1 MRFCDRR
8 NDNLDCQNPEVE
20 GHDAT
25 LSPHTVSAHTDEKG
39 MPSEAEDYRTLGL
52 ERGADASAI
61 KKSYLRLV
69 VKHHP
74 DKGGTAENFR
84 RVFEAYKRLI
94 TRGERGASQPRSSRA
109 HDSARRESQSR
120 DDDEGD
126 DDDYEWEY
134 DNSWHYEWF
143 RDFFRR
149 TRDKKTSYQD
159 FFDRFRTKEA
169 QQTERARQRAEA
181 KKRGVDWMGRDKKAK
196 AGDETCH
203 ACKQQTGINA
213 KQAAKHGLVFREYR
227 AHPFSRVTCWGCKT
241 SHKSV
246 MTQNMAMK
254 TSWKADGGKGER
266 LGKVLDGHHEVFR
279 QLRREKKTFHHQPV
293 TDDIE
298 TRNSEYFWVAD
309 LQQHAERFE
318 PLQRKR
324 KVPSTPPVSPPR
336 KKHAPQAPK
345 TPVKR
350 EPPPDVKQEQQ
361 KPLWETHKSP
371 EGYTYYYNTTTGE
384 TQWDMPD
391 DFPGVAPP

>member
-1 MRFCDRR
+1 M
-8 NDNLDCQNPEVE
+8 Q
-20 GHDAT
+20 
-25 LSPHTVSAHTDEKG
+25 
-39 MPSEAEDYRTLGL
+39 SEAEDYRTLEL
-52 ERGADASAI
+52 ERGADVNAI
-61 KKSYLRLV
+61 RKSYLRLV
-69 VKHHP
+69 VRHHP
-74 DKGGTAENFR
+74 DKKGGDARKFR
-84 RVFEAYKRLI
+84 QVFDAYKRLMAPA
-94 TRGERGASQPRSSRA
+94 EASQPRPPRD
-109 HDSARRESQSR
+109 HHNGRRESQSR
-120 DDDEGD
+120 DDDEGGYD
-126 DDDYEWEY
+126 GYEREY
-134 DNSWHYEWF
+134 DNSWHDEWF
-143 RDFFRR
+143 REFFRR
-149 TRDKKTSYQD
+149 TRDKKPGYQD

-169 QQTERARQRAEA
+169 QQKERARQRAEA

-203 ACKQQTGINA
+203 TCEQQTGINA
-213 KQAAKHGLVFREYR
+213 KQAEKHGLLFREYR
-227 AHPFSRVTCWGCKT
+227 AHPAQRVTCWGCKT

-309 LQQHAERFE
+309 LQQHAESFE

-350 EPPPDVKQEQQ
+350 EPQPDVKQEQQ

-371 EGYTYYYNTTTGE
+371 EGYTYYYNTTAGE